1 MKLKIAK
8 YLIFLLSLLALFAS
22 GCAGK
27 SELAKSAK
35 KDDKKL
41 LEKAEDL
48 YARKKYV
55 KALAILDKIRYTT
68 SVVADD
74 AHLLTAKVYI
84 GQHEYELAASELK
97 WLLGQYPNSDKLEE
111 GAFLLGEA
119 YRLAAPRAELDQ
131 EYTKKALSAY
141 NEFLDRYPTSAFVD
155 SANAKIAFCRD
166 KLAHKIYLSAELYYK
181 LRQDSAAVIYIDDVR
196 SEYGETKWK
205 FWADYLEALIDINLG
220 KKDDAKKL
228 LEEIIAQKPEEKLL
242 KKAQKKLRKL

>member
-1 MKLKIAK
+1 MKYFIVA
-8 YLIFLLSLLALFAS
+8 LSLLALFAS
-22 GCAGK
+22 GCAGEN
-27 SELAKSAK
+27 ELAKSAK

-41 LEKAEDL
+41 LQKAEDL

-84 GQHEYELAASELK
+84 GQHEYELAVSELK
-97 WLLGQYPNSDKLEE
+97 WLLGQYPNSDKLQE

-131 EYTKKALSAY
+131 EYTQKALAAY
-141 NEFLDRYPTSAFVD
+141 QDFLDRYPTSDFAD
-155 SANAKIAFCRD
+155 SANARIAICRA

-181 LRQDSAAVIYIDDVR
+181 LHQDSAAVIYINNLR
-196 SEYGETKWK
+196 SEYSDTKWK
-205 FWADYLEALIDINLG
+205 FWADYLEALVRIRQGNKIA
-220 KKDDAKKL
+220 AKT
-228 LEEIIAQKPEEKLL
+228 LL
-242 KKAQKKLRKL
+242 KDVLANNPEDKLRKKAEKKLKKI